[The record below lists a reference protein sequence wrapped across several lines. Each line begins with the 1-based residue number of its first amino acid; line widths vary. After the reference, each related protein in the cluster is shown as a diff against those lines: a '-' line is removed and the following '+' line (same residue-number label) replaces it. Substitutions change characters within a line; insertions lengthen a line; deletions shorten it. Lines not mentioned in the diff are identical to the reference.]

1 MWYGYGKNALV
12 PTGMEFVNRMSDVI
26 IRKAGYDDKALRPIV
41 SETIDALINGRIP
54 KGARVLIKPNLLLPS
69 KPDKAIITH
78 PLIVKAAAEYVIDC
92 GASVTI
98 QDSPAMGTFDRVLK
112 EGGYREV
119 FDGLEVAFAPFKTS
133 VKKDIGSP
141 FGEIDIARD
150 ALEADLVINIAKLKT
165 HSQMLLTLGVKNLFG
180 CIIGYR
186 KPEWHFRSG
195 VDREMFAGL
204 LVQIYRAIQPGLT
217 IIDGIL
223 AMEGQGPGRS
233 GVPRDIGVLLAS
245 RNAAAADFAVC
256 KMLGIDPDHLPTHTA
271 AKAMALVEDT
281 ISIDGDLPRI
291 DGFRQPVLAPLTFG
305 PKRFQGLMR
314 KHLLQRPVVIRKLC
328 KRCGECWQYCPA
340 KAIDPGDETIQ
351 FNYADCIR
359 CYCCIEVCP
368 HGALRSKETIPGK
381 LIRKLPLFNR

>member
-1 MWYGYGKNALV
+1 M
-12 PTGMEFVNRMSDVI
+12 PDVI
-26 IRKAGYDDKALRPIV
+26 IRKAGYDPKTLKPIL
-41 SETIDALINGRIP
+41 SEMIDAMIKGRIP
-54 KGARVLIKPNLLLPS
+54 KGARVLIKPNLLLPA

-78 PLIVKAAAEYVIDC
+78 PLVVKAVSEYVVDC

-98 QDSPAMGTFDRVLK
+98 QDSPAMGTFDRVLT

-119 FDGLEVAFAPFKTS
+119 FDNLDVTFAPFKTS
-133 VKKDIGSP
+133 VRKDIGSP
-141 FGEIDIARD
+141 FGAIDIAKE
-150 ALEADLVINIAKLKT
+150 AVEADLVINIAKLKT

-180 CIIGYR
+180 CIVGYR

-195 VDREMFAGL
+195 VDREMFAAL

-233 GVPRDIGVLLAS
+233 GVPREVGVLLAG
-245 RNAAAADFAVC
+245 RNAAATDLAVC
-256 KMLGIDPDHLPTHTA
+256 NMLGIDPDRLPTHKA
-271 AKAMALVEDT
+271 AKAMALVKGT
-281 ISIDGDLPRI
+281 LSIDGDLPRI

-314 KHLLQRPVVIRKLC
+314 KHLLQRPVVIPKLC
-328 KRCGECWQYCPA
+328 RRCGECWQYCPA
-340 KAIDPGDETIQ
+340 KAIEPGTETIL

-368 HGALRSKETIPGK
+368 HGALRSKETLPGK

>member
-1 MWYGYGKNALV
+1 MLPCRNIAKHPMKRSMFTA
-12 PTGMEFVNRMSDVI
+12 MSHVMV
-26 IRKAGYDDKALRPIV
+26 RKAGYDDKALESIV
-41 SETIDALINGRIP
+41 SEIIDTLIPGRIS
-54 KGARVLIKPNLLLPS
+54 KGARVMIKPNLLLPA

-119 FDGLEVAFAPFKTS
+119 FDGLDVTFAPFETS

-141 FGEIDIARD
+141 FGAIDIARD
-150 ALEADLVINIAKLKT
+150 AVEADLVINIAKLKT

-195 VDREMFAGL
+195 VDRKMFAGL
-204 LVQIYRAIQPGLT
+204 LVQIYRMIQPELT
-217 IIDGIL
+217 LIDGIL

-233 GVPRDIGVLLAS
+233 GVPRNIGVLLAS
-245 RNAAAADFAVC
+245 RNAAAADLAVC
-256 KMLGIDPDHLPTHTA
+256 RMLGIDPEHLPTHTA
-271 AKAMALVEDT
+271 ASAMALVEET
-281 ISIDGDLPRI
+281 ISIDGDLPRV
-291 DGFRQPVLAPLTFG
+291 DGFNQPVLAPLTFG

-314 KHLLQRPVVIRKLC
+314 KHLLQRPVVNQKLC

-340 KAIDPGDETIQ
+340 KAIDPGAETIQ

-368 HGALRSKETIPGK
+368 HGALRAKETLPGK